1 MKMSKQLLRIN
12 MLIVLL
18 SCLIL
23 KANGQERSA
32 LIKENVAIFYPKDFN
47 AEKHLPSF
55 CLLEEPK
62 EIGPLPNDWDVKV
75 EFSTSENK
83 SFAHVTYESGTDYYG
98 SGEQTGDLLRNGTTR
113 TLWNTDNW
121 RYRKGNGQS
130 LYQSHPW
137 VLAVREDGTAYG
149 ILADNTWKQELHLGD
164 GVTFSTD
171 APPFRVLVIK
181 GETPQDV
188 IKELG
193 NLTGK
198 MKLPPLWSLGF
209 QQCRY
214 SYFPDSRV
222 KEIADTFRA
231 KKMPCDVI
239 WVDIHYMDKYK
250 VFTFDP
256 KKFPDPKDVNDHLH
270 SKGFKSV
277 WMIDPGIAKQKGYSV
292 YDSGTEKDV
301 WVKDSKGKDYVGAV
315 WPGDVVFPDYTQP
328 KVNEWWAEL
337 YKDFMATGIDGV
349 WNDMNE
355 PSDFDGPDG
364 TMPVDNIH
372 KGGDGI
378 KEDSHERYHNVYG
391 MLMVKASRDGILRA
405 NPDKRPFVLTRANFL
420 GGQKYAAT
428 WTGDNES
435 SWDHLRVSIPMSIN
449 LGLSGQPF
457 NGPDIGGFSAN
468 PTPELYA
475 HWISLGAFYPFS
487 RVHSELGTIDHEPW
501 AFGKEIEDVA
511 RTALNRRYR
520 LMPYLYT
527 LFHEASIN
535 GMPVMRPAFF
545 ADLPNPYIRGEKE
558 AFLLG
563 ADLFVIPKWAEEVV
577 TPGWEPEDPQVGE
590 EAIFEEGQE
599 EETGEEEEEEKIKTK
614 WRSISLVGEDS
625 ENDTYQP
632 NILIRPGAIVP
643 LGEIIQSTAEY
654 NIDKLT
660 LYISIDD
667 NDNKASGTLY
677 HDQGDG
683 YAYKKGDYA
692 LISFQAE
699 KKNSKMTITKSTIE
713 GNLSIDFKEVNI
725 KLILDDKVISGSY
738 TFTNNKINI
747 IL

>member
-1 MKMSKQLLRIN
+1 M
-12 MLIVLL
+12 
-18 SCLIL
+18 
-23 KANGQERSA
+23 
-32 LIKENVAIFYPKDFN
+32 F
-47 AEKHLPSF
+47 
-55 CLLEEPK
+55 
-62 EIGPLPNDWDVKV
+62 
-75 EFSTSENK
+75 
-83 SFAHVTYESGTDYYG
+83 
-98 SGEQTGDLLRNGTTR
+98 
-113 TLWNTDNW
+113 
-121 RYRKGNGQS
+121 
-130 LYQSHPW
+130 
-137 VLAVREDGTAYG
+137 
-149 ILADNTWKQELHLGD
+149 
-164 GVTFSTD
+164 
-171 APPFRVLVIK
+171 LV
-181 GETPQDV
+181 D
-188 IKELG
+188 
-193 NLTGK
+193 
-198 MKLPPLWSLGF
+198 M
-209 QQCRY
+209 
-214 SYFPDSRV
+214 
-222 KEIADTFRA
+222 
-231 KKMPCDVI
+231 
-239 WVDIHYMDKYK
+239 
-250 VFTFDP
+250 
-256 KKFPDPKDVNDHLH
+256 
-270 SKGFKSV
+270 
-277 WMIDPGIAKQKGYSV
+277 
-292 YDSGTEKDV
+292 
-301 WVKDSKGKDYVGAV
+301 
-315 WPGDVVFPDYTQP
+315 
-328 KVNEWWAEL
+328 WA
-337 YKDFMATGIDGV
+337 
-349 WNDMNE
+349 
-355 PSDFDGPDG
+355 
-364 TMPVDNIH
+364 
-372 KGGDGI
+372 
-378 KEDSHERYHNVYG
+378 
-391 MLMVKASRDGILRA
+391 
-405 NPDKRPFVLTRANFL
+405 RANFL

-699 KKNSKMTITKSTIE
+699 KKNSKITITKSTIE
-713 GNLSIDFKEVNI
+713 GNLPIDFKEVNI